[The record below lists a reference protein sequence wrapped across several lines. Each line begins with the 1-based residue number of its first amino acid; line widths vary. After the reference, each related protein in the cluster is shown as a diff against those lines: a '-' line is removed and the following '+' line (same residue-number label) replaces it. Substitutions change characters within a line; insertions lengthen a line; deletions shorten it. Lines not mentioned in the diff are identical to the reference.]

1 MMGNIVNLSEARHR
15 TEVKASDLMDMAEYG
30 KVRKQKRAELVP
42 HKKSRRVPIGPHATF
57 YFESYETMWLQ
68 IHEMLYIEKGGAEQ
82 IPDELAAYNPLIP
95 KGRDLSATLMFE
107 IDDEKLRKRVLG
119 RLGGVEE
126 TIFLKF
132 GDHEIQARAET
143 DVDRTTADGKASSV
157 QFIHFDFSDE
167 QAAVFKG
174 FEGDVM
180 LGIRLENYPHMT
192 MLSAETKATLA
203 ADLV

>member
-1 MMGNIVNLSEARHR
+1 MAEIVNFSEARLK
-15 TEVKASDLMDMAEYG
+15 TEVKATDIMAMSDYG
-30 KVRKQKRAELVP
+30 KVRKQKRADLVP
-42 HKKSRRVPIGPHATF
+42 VKKTRRVPIGPHATF
-57 YFESYETMWLQ
+57 YFESYDTMWLQ
-68 IHEMLYIEKGGAEQ
+68 IHEMLFIEKGGAEQ

-107 IDDEKLRKRVLG
+107 IDDEKLRKSVLG

-132 GDHEIQARAET
+132 GDHEIVARAEE

-157 QFIHFDFSDE
+157 QFIHFDFTDA
-167 QAAVFKG
+167 QAAEFKA

-180 LGIRLENYPHMT
+180 LGIRHENYPHMT
-192 MLSAETKATLA
+192 MLPKETKAALA
-203 ADLV
+203 GDLV

>member
-1 MMGNIVNLSEARHR
+1 MGNVVNFSDARPK
-15 TEVKASDLMDMAEYG
+15 TEVKAADLMDISEYG
-30 KVRKQKRAELVP
+30 KVRKQKRAELMP
-42 HKKSRRVPIGPHATF
+42 LKAARRVAIGPHATF
-57 YFESYETMWLQ
+57 YFENYQTMWLQ
-68 IHEMLYIEKGGAEQ
+68 IHEMLFIEKGGAAQ

-107 IDDEKLRKRVLG
+107 IDDEKLRKAVLG

-132 GDHEIQARAET
+132 GAHEIMSRAET

-167 QAAVFKG
+167 QAELFKG
-174 FEGDVM
+174 FGGDVV
-180 LGIRLENYPHMT
+180 LGIRHAHYPHMT
-192 MLSAETKATLA
+192 LLSAETKATLA
-203 ADLV
+203 ADLA